1 MSMHEDANW
10 PRASAWLRG
19 EITRAA
25 VSSIGVVGVP
35 MNYSITP
42 GGCHLAPAAIREM
55 LERFS
60 LFDAETQTDL
70 STIAAT
76 DHGDISVGEL
86 TDTRFGAG
94 VAQLQEMLAGST
106 AGVLL
111 GGDNSVTRLGV
122 HAMEVPLERCGL
134 LTFDAHHDLRDLGGG
149 LTNGNPV
156 RALLEDG
163 LRGGNIVQ
171 LGIQPFTNS
180 PRYAQIAREAGISVV
195 TAESVYTRGVDLTVS
210 NALAALA
217 SKTDAIYVDLDVDVL
232 DQVFAPGSPG
242 ARPGGLQ
249 PWMLRR
255 AARMCGKHAA
265 VRVMD
270 IVEVDPAR
278 DINGLTSATAA
289 SFLLA
294 FASGVASRT
303 KR

>member
-1 MSMHEDANW
+1 MLDDPNW

-25 VSSIGVVGVP
+25 AASISVVGVP
-35 MNYSITP
+35 MNCSITP
-42 GGCHLAPAAIREM
+42 GDCHRAPAAIREM
-55 LERFS
+55 LHGYS

-70 STIAAT
+70 TAIAAT
-76 DHGDISVGEL
+76 DHGDLAVEGV
-86 TDTRFGAG
+86 TDTRFENC
-94 VAQLQEMLAGST
+94 VAQLQETLAGAT
-106 AGVLL
+106 VGVLL
-111 GGDNSVTRLGV
+111 GGDNSVARLGV
-122 HAMEVPLERCGL
+122 HAMEVPLEKCGL
-134 LTFDAHHDLRDLGGG
+134 LTFDAHHDLRDLDGG

-156 RALLEDG
+156 RALMNDG

-180 PRYAQIAREAGISVV
+180 PRYAQIARDEGITVV
-195 TAESVYTRGVDLTVS
+195 TAEAIYTRGIDLMVS

-217 SKTDAIYVDLDVDVL
+217 SKTEAIYVDLDVDVL
-232 DQVFAPGSPG
+232 DRVFAPACPG
-242 ARPGGLQ
+242 AQPGGLQ

-255 AARMCGKHAA
+255 AARMCGKHAG
-265 VRVMD
+265 VRLMD
-270 IVEVDPAR
+270 IVEVDPTK
-278 DINGLTSATAA
+278 DVDGVTSSAAA